1 MKDLYLLLSFLFSGL
16 LLAQPQPYY
25 DEIDFS
31 LNGTALKLALA
42 DLITETH
49 VNQLSYNQVWNA
61 LKETDKNPENSSQVI
76 LVYGWEN
83 TTSGQHS
90 RTRGKDNNGGS
101 NGEWNR
107 EHVYAKSLGSP
118 NLGQSGPGADAHHLR
133 ASDVQWNNA
142 RGSKKFAA
150 GSGNSD
156 NVGAYWYPGDEW
168 KGDVARMMMYMY
180 VRYGIRCLPANV
192 GVGSSENTPDGMI
205 DLFLQWNAEDPVSEI
220 EIQRNNYLGNINNA
234 YSQGNRNP
242 FIDNPYLATK
252 IWGGPAAEDIWGTL
266 STTKLDNIEFS
277 LYPNPNEDN
286 VIYLQ
291 SEENITSF
299 EIININGR
307 ILSRENN
314 PTIIDNTIEIAH
326 SLQTGMYFIKVT
338 NEKAES
344 IKKLLVH

>member
-16 LLAQPQPYY
+16 LFAQPQAYY
-25 DEIDFS
+25 DDIDFS
-31 LNGTALKLALA
+31 QDGLDLKFALA
-42 DLITETH
+42 DLISDTH
-49 VNQLSYNQVWNA
+49 TYQLSYSEAREA
-61 LKETDKNPENSSQVI
+61 LKTTDQNPSNSNEVI
-76 LVYGWEN
+76 LVYGWPN
-83 TTSGQHS
+83 TNSGKHARTRSKNNFGGYSGQ
-90 RTRGKDNNGGS
+90 
-101 NGEWNR
+101 WNR
-107 EHVYAKSLGSP
+107 EHVYAKSLGTP
-118 NLGQSGPGADAHHLR
+118 NLNNSGPGADAHHLR
-133 ASDVQWNNA
+133 ASDVQWNND

-150 GSGNSD
+150 GSGNSG

-180 VRYGIRCLPANV
+180 VRYGTRCLPANV

-252 IWGGPAAEDIWGTL
+252 IWGGPEAEDIWGTL

-299 EIININGR
+299 EIIDINGR